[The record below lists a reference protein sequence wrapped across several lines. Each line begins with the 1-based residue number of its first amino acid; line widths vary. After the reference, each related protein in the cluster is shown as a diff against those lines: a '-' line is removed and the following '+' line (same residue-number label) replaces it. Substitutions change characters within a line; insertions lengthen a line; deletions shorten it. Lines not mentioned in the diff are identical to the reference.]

1 MQSRIILT
9 FLSIAGW
16 GAFTWVIKHPPKA
29 PLPIVETK
37 EVERVVTKVVVK
49 EVTKP
54 DGTVTRE
61 TTSFQ
66 AQDKAKTAQVPVKVP
81 LSRWSLGVT
90 AGLTPDR
97 IFPPQPI
104 YGLSVGHRLWESPLW
119 IQAAVNTNREAT
131 LGLSIEF

>member
-1 MQSRIILT
+1 MQSRIILA
-9 FLSIAGW
+9 LLMLAGW
-16 GAFTWVIKHPPKA
+16 GAFVWAIRRPVTPPV
-29 PLPIVETK
+29 VETK

-54 DGTVTRE
+54 DGTVIRE

-66 AQDKAKTAQVPVKVP
+66 AQDKVKTAQVPVKVP

-104 YGLSVGHRLWESPLW
+104 YGVLVGRRVFESPLW
-119 IQAAVNTNREAT
+119 IQAAVNTNKEVTFGILA
-131 LGLSIEF
+131 EF

>member
-9 FLSIAGW
+9 LLALAGW
-16 GAFTWVIKHPPKA
+16 GAFTWAIKRPVTPPV
-29 PLPIVETK
+29 VETK

-66 AQDKAKTAQVPVKVP
+66 AQDKAKTAQVPVKAS

>member
-9 FLSIAGW
+9 LLSILGW
-16 GAFTWVIKHPPKA
+16 GAFTWAIRRPVTPPV
-29 PLPIVETK
+29 VETK
-37 EVERVVTKVVVK
+37 EVERIVTKVVVK

-66 AQDKAKTAQVPVKVP
+66 AQDKAKTVQVPVKAP

-90 AGLTPDR
+90 TSIPLDHLLPLTPV
-97 IFPPQPI
+97 
-104 YGLSVGHRLWESPLW
+104 YGVLVGRRVFESPIW
-119 IQAAVNTNREAT
+119 VTVVMNSNKEAT